1 MRKSASKESVSM
13 LGGISAIVLLC
24 FGDSRVGA
32 AEEEEGASCWD
43 GWNLLFDGKFRQP
56 LGARPWWDFWK
67 VLIILLLIGHC
78 NRIIIGFFFF
88 YRPFY
93 VIYKQ
98 RISIYAKFWSRFLV
112 Q

>member
-13 LGGISAIVLLC
+13 FGGTSAIVLPCL
-24 FGDSRVGA
+24 GDSRVGA

-67 VLIILLLIGHC
+67 VLIILLFIRHC
-78 NRIIIGFFFF
+78 NRIITGVFFFLDLF
-88 YRPFY
+88 M
-93 VIYKQ
+93 
-98 RISIYAKFWSRFLV
+98 
-112 Q
+112 